1 MLPGLNLPHW
11 KILHQ
16 HKSKP
21 APISRFFL
29 FFPYSD
35 QFVVL
40 FLIIFSFRS
49 RKHFIPTLFSDHGR
63 CRRRNAEQMLVVP
76 EVLFSIKCEL
86 WSVFMDQEA
95 PGPQRGPSRPGR
107 GHVIAAFTIIPDD
120 IELAS
125 AHTRLEST
133 LPRHSPFPR
142 PAVTGSTRRT
152 VNSFP
157 PLFLSDVRG
166 REMASSLRHQF
177 SFGPVFLATCFKCGC
192 GRRLICLRHKPN
204 INLGQKRAWADRLP
218 LLNHQ
223 IQFFFKTDFSA

>member
-125 AHTRLEST
+125 AHTRLVDSSEAFSISPT
-133 LPRHSPFPR
+133 CGHGKHSQ
-142 PAVTGSTRRT
+142 
-152 VNSFP
+152 NSEFIFTFISVRCERERNG
-157 PLFLSDVRG
+157 FLS
-166 REMASSLRHQF
+166 AP
-177 SFGPVFLATCFKCGC
+177 PVFV
-192 GRRLICLRHKPN
+192 
-204 INLGQKRAWADRLP
+204 RAGFSGD
-218 LLNHQ
+218 LL
-223 IQFFFKTDFSA
+223 